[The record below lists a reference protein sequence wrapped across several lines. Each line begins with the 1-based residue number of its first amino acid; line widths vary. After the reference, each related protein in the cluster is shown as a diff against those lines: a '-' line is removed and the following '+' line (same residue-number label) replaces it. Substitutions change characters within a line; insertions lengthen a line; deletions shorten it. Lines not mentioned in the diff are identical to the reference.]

1 MKRRNIEELRE
12 QDLADGTYL
21 IARKSLATTKHG
33 KPYLKVKL
41 QDRTGELEARVWDN
55 ADAISAQFNEGE
67 VARVRGTV
75 ESFAGT
81 LQAKLDDIRAVP
93 AEDVDP
99 SAFLPVTRHSV
110 EEMWDRLQAVIEDM
124 RDPWVKKV
132 LRKIF
137 DDEDLQ
143 ARFKRAPAAMGIHH
157 PWIGGLLEHVLS
169 LVYLAKR
176 VCPHYPHIDEDQV
189 VFGAIMHDLGKIYEL
204 SYETSFNYT
213 DEGRL
218 VGHLVTGAIL
228 TDRAVRELEGFP
240 RELELRLKHIL
251 LAHHG
256 TYEFGSPKIPQTL
269 EAELLHRLD
278 DMDSKITTM
287 TQYLEKGS
295 SDGSNWTEYARS
307 MGRSFFIGEK
317 GPIQWADH
325 VVELP
330 AEGGA
335 AQATPPPKA
344 DKQTKPAPVSE
355 KSASKNKAAGT
366 PAGGDDTLDLFGRRR
381 GSN

>member
-12 QDLADGTYL
+12 QDLADGVYL
-21 IARKSLATTKHG
+21 IAKKSLATTKHG
-33 KPYLKVKL
+33 KPYLKVRL

-55 ADAISAQFNEGE
+55 ADQISSQFNEGE

-75 ESFAGT
+75 ESFQGT
-81 LQAKLDDIRAVP
+81 LQAKLDDVYAVP
-93 AEDVDP
+93 PEEVDP
-99 SAFLPVTRHSV
+99 SAFLPVTRHDIPD
-110 EEMWDRLQAVIEDM
+110 MWKRLNAVIDSMKDE
-124 RDPWVKKV
+124 WVAKL

-137 DDEDLQ
+137 EDEDLQ
-143 ARFKRAPAAMGIHH
+143 KRFQRAPAAMGIHH

-189 VFGAIMHDLGKIYEL
+189 VFGAIMHDLGKVYEL
-204 SYETSFNYT
+204 TYDNHFTYT

-228 TDRAVRELEGFP
+228 TDRAVREMPGFP

-256 TYEFGSPKIPQTL
+256 TYEFGSPKLPQTL

-287 TQYLEKGS
+287 TQFMEKGA
-295 SDGSNWTEYARS
+295 SDGNWTEYARS
-307 MGRSFFIGEK
+307 MGRSFFLGER
-317 GPIQWADH
+317 GPSRFADEII
-325 VVELP
+325 ELP
-330 AEGGA
+330 AEGA
-335 AQATPPPKA
+335 AKPAAPA
-344 DKQTKPAPVSE
+344 DAKPAPAAAAKSE
-355 KSASKNKAAGT
+355 KAEK
-366 PAGGDDTLDLFGRRR
+366 PRRDPDDDPDNTLDLFGRRR
-381 GSN
+381 GAK